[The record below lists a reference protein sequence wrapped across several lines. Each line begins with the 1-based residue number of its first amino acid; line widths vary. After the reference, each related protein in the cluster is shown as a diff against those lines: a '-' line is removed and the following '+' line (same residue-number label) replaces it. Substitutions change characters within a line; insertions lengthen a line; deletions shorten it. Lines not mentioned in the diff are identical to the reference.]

1 MASMSGVNAPHEVS
15 LLIDFRPVWDAYV
28 RLWDGDIPLDNQR
41 PNAHWQGRIEVV
53 DISTRH
59 AVLTPYLCDFDAYFW
74 LCHVLDSHKR
84 CRVAPK
90 QPSQSGFSITGIQCL
105 QLTGSSLE
113 IWHAISIF
121 NHDKCVRPADPWL
134 WI

>member
-1 MASMSGVNAPHEVS
+1 MSGVNAPHEVS

-28 RLWDGDIPLDNQR
+28 RLWDGDISLDNQR
-41 PNAHWQGRIEVV
+41 PNVYWQGCIQINC
-53 DISTRH
+53 DPKRH

-74 LCHVLDSHKR
+74 LCHVLHSHKR

-121 NHDKCVRPADPWL
+121 KYDNCVRPADPWL